1 MVTTIVKQ
9 IVTGISLGLLLIV
22 IIACSNASISQ
33 ENRPHHHTNS
43 GFQNL
48 FDVEPASSKGA
59 MFILQ
64 RIWNSTFPP
73 EIPEGHIIPEPD
85 AIQTYYTLEDQNS
98 LTWLGHST
106 FLLKLEGKTILTD
119 PFLLERASPVSF
131 VGGLARFA
139 PPGISIKNLPPIDI
153 ILISHNHYDH
163 LDLHTL
169 DALPNKQKTQV
180 FVPLGLKTAVT
191 ELGYK
196 NIHEKDW
203 YQKVSF
209 NGLDITALPAVHDS
223 GRGLHDKNET
233 LWASWAITSNS
244 KNYYF
249 AGDTGYSP
257 LFKEIGN
264 KFGSFDL
271 AIVPIGAY
279 APREL
284 MWMSHVT
291 PEEAIA
297 IGKDV
302 NAKTVVGGHWGT
314 IDLSEEPLWEPPI
327 RFLAS
332 AKNEGYD
339 ENNSWIMKIGESRV
353 IN

>member
-1 MVTTIVKQ
+1 MVTFVKQ
-9 IVTGISLGLLLIV
+9 IVIGISISLLLIV
-22 IIACSNASISQ
+22 IVVCANASIFQ
-33 ENRPHHHTNS
+33 VERPQHHTDS

-48 FDVEPASSKGA
+48 FDVETASSKGA
-59 MFILQ
+59 MFILR
-64 RIWNSTFPP
+64 RIWNSTFPAK
-73 EIPEGHIIPEPD
+73 ILDGHIIPEPE
-85 AIQTYYTLEDQNS
+85 AIETYYALEDQNS

-119 PFLLERASPVSF
+119 PFLLERASPISF

-139 PPGISIKNLPPIDI
+139 PPGISIENLPPIDI
-153 ILISHNHYDH
+153 IIISHNHYDH

-169 DALPNKQKTQV
+169 NALPNKQKTQV
-180 FVPLGLKTAVT
+180 FVPIGLKTIVK

-196 NIHEKDW
+196 NIHEEDW
-203 YQKVSF
+203 YQQVSI
-209 NGLDITALPAVHDS
+209 NGLEITALPAAHDS

-233 LWASWAITSNS
+233 LWASWAIISNS
-244 KNYYF
+244 KKYYF

-257 LFKEIGN
+257 IFKEIGN
-264 KFGSFDL
+264 KFDSFDL
-271 AIVPIGAY
+271 AIIPIGAY

-297 IGKDV
+297 IGKDI
-302 NAKTVVGGHWGT
+302 NARTIVGGHWGT
-314 IDLSEEPLWEPPI
+314 IDLSEEPLWEPPV
-327 RFLAS
+327 RFIAS

-339 ENNSWIMKIGESRV
+339 ENNALVMKIGESRI